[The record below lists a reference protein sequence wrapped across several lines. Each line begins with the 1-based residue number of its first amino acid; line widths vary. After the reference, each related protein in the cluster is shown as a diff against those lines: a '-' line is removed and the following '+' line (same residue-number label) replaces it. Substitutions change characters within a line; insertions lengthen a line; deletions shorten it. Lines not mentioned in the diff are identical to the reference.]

1 MRGGMSVKTKR
12 VTVYFEPDVH
22 TALRLK
28 SAETEKSVS
37 DIVNEAV
44 QILLSEDA
52 EDLDDIKARV
62 NEPTVSFENFLTDM
76 KARGRL

>member
-1 MRGGMSVKTKR
+1 MSAKTKR

-37 DIVNEAV
+37 DIVSDAV
-44 QILLSEDA
+44 QILLSEDI
-52 EDLDDIKARV
+52 EDLDDIKARA
-62 NEPTVSFENFLTDM
+62 NEPIVSFEDFLTDM
-76 KARGRL
+76 KERGRL